1 MKPGRY
7 IILDKDDI
15 EKTPYWVH
23 SDFNMLDILEIIETA
38 DEPEYVKYIY
48 VGDMIIRERVYFE
61 FMQLKLAPY
70 SSLME
75 ELI

>member
-7 IILDKDDI
+7 IILYKNDM

-23 SDFNMLDILEIIETA
+23 SDFNMLDILEITNET
-38 DEPEYVKYIY
+38 EYVKYSY
-48 VGDMIIRERVYFE
+48 VGDKIIRERGYFE
-61 FMQLKLAPY
+61 FMEIKLAPY